1 LWIDREGNILA
12 EETREHSIY
21 HGSPPELTFSEGFD
35 KKMMD
40 LLAVVWCARLWHMKF
55 KEELSKKGEGKAE
68 RKAKKILP
76 LKTPKR
82 ASKQFEKVA
91 G

>member
-1 LWIDREGNILA
+1 
-12 EETREHSIY
+12 
-21 HGSPPELTFSEGFD
+21 
-35 KKMMD
+35 
-40 LLAVVWCARLWHMKF
+40 MKF